1 MKKQTIIALA
11 LSVSAFSFAQKKE
24 LKMVEKA
31 IKANNF
37 SEAKAA
43 LGQVESLIG
52 SMDEKTK
59 TKYNYLK
66 GVALFA
72 NGSANNEDVQK
83 SLESINK
90 VKGAYN
96 AEIKALKQ
104 NMVNSFLKKG
114 NDAYEAKD
122 YNGASTNFERVYSM
136 NKKDTVYLYYAAA
149 TAVTAPDYPRAL
161 ELYGKLKELG
171 YTGIETKYFAVNK
184 KTQEKESYPNK
195 QLRDIAI
202 KSKSHIKPTEEKTDS
217 KKAEI
222 VKNVALIYVSNGDN
236 EKAIEAIKD
245 ARAESPDDVNLVLTE
260 ANLYHKMGNTEE
272 FQKLLQKATK
282 MDPENADLQYNLG
295 VIAADSKDV
304 EGAKK
309 YYAKAIEL
317 DPKYINAYI
326 NSAALV
332 LGEEAA
338 LIEEMNGLGSSKADD
353 KRYDELRAQRQ
364 DIYRGAIPLLEKA
377 LEIEENNESAATTLL
392 NIYSVLGETDK
403 HKALKAKMGQ

>member
-24 LKMVEKA
+24 LKMAEKA
-31 IKANNF
+31 IKATNF
-37 SEAKAA
+37 SEAMAA
-43 LGQVESLIG
+43 LKQVEPLIESL
-52 SMDEKTK
+52 DAKTK
-59 TKYNYLK
+59 SKYHYLK

-72 NGSANNEDVQK
+72 NGAANNDDVSS
-83 SLESINK
+83 SLKNINK
-90 VKGAYN
+90 VKGAYG

-104 NMVNSFLKKG
+104 SMINGFLTKG
-114 NDAYEAKD
+114 NDAYEKKD
-122 YNGASTNFERVYSM
+122 YNGASSNFERVYNM

-161 ELYGKLKELG
+161 KLYGKLKKIG

-184 KTQEKESYPNK
+184 KTKEKEPFPNK
-195 QLRDIAI
+195 QLRDVSVKA
-202 KSKSHIKPTEEKTDS
+202 KSHIKPTEEKTDS

-222 VKNVALIYVSNGDN
+222 VKNVALIYVSEGDN

-260 ANLYHKMGNTEE
+260 ANLYHKMGDNEE
-272 FQKLLQKATK
+272 FKRLLTKATT

-295 VIAADSKDV
+295 VIAAESKDV

-309 YYAKAIEL
+309 YYAKAVEL
-317 DPKYINAYI
+317 DPNYINAYI

-332 LGEEAA
+332 LGEEAV

-364 DIYRGAIPLLEKA
+364 DIYRSAIPLLEKA
-377 LEIEENNESAATTLL
+377 LGIDEDNDSAATTLL
-392 NIYSVLGETDK
+392 NIYSVLGETEK
-403 HKALKAKMGQ
+403 HKALKAKME